1 MSMTFSEHLRVW
13 FLNLRY
19 VVPALSVFM
28 AAALLQHPATIL
40 LLFVADA
47 LPRREKVPKFLVREF
62 AKSLEIGPAGKRAH
76 ADERHRL

>member
-19 VVPALSVFM
+19 VVPALFVFL

-40 LLFVADA
+40 LLFVADGLLMA
-47 LPRREKVPKFLVREF
+47 GIASAAGFRSGGGFNRDRR
-62 AKSLEIGPAGKRAH
+62 S
-76 ADERHRL
+76 